1 MTPSLAFTSFSAT
14 SGSIVLWWALVLK
27 GPVSGLTSGMKGSV
41 RLHPSLRCS
50 SAQVISDQ
58 NWCTTLPW
66 GMIPWLQYVQFFCF
80 CCFCY
85 TKTKRVWQLTF
96 SNKIMCTTKIIP
108 NFCFSPSPGW
118 TEWSTHNFARNS
130 WKPYRNCH
138 SGEQVKFWSVHI
150 PTLSVQTGISQGVVW
165 SRKVL
170 LHFWLLGGQ
179 SHWKRQSW

>member
-66 GMIPWLQYVQFFCF
+66 GMIPWLQYVQFCCF

-85 TKTKRVWQLTF
+85 TTTKRVWLPINHSSDIRKGLILFNRDQQGGIKT
-96 SNKIMCTTKIIP
+96 KQQIMRTI
-108 NFCFSPSPGW
+108 
-118 TEWSTHNFARNS
+118 A
-130 WKPYRNCH
+130 
-138 SGEQVKFWSVHI
+138 
-150 PTLSVQTGISQGVVW
+150 LSVLWKTTAWNPQNSRPSTKTQTGNHLESHLGPNGVHM
-165 SRKVL
+165 RE
-170 LHFWLLGGQ
+170 
-179 SHWKRQSW
+179 KRDEKRVKSVKI